1 MEYVYEVYKQG
12 SFTKAAKSLYVS
24 QPCLSALV
32 KKAEEKL
39 GFPIFNRNSNPLQLT
54 ECGQE
59 CIRYIERMRALE
71 NEFDNY
77 LNDLRGLKTGKLSI
91 GSNSAFSSLVLP
103 QIISDFNRLYPG
115 VKVTLNE
122 GNIYY
127 LEEKLLSG
135 DLDLVLDNHPMDEKI
150 YRKELFSSEMLLLA
164 VPKSAKIPSALQ
176 KFALEHHDVLEGR
189 QLLTQ
194 TYAVNIRDFMQNSFI
209 ALRHGNDTRIRMDII
224 CEQSGF
230 SPKIQLEVDQL
241 TTAYNIVCSNMGI
254 TLVSDTLHHPIPL
267 LSRAWSII
275 NSIPNSC
282 TDTPISTTKTAPMSL
297 APCGSLSAPA
307 PAALPVPSFPQIKRV
322 QQHAVLFFG
331 RN

>member
-1 MEYVYEVYKQG
+1 MLRNMEYVYEVYKQG

-32 KKAEEKL
+32 KKTEEKL

-59 CIRYIERMRALE
+59 YIRYIERMRALE

-164 VPKSAKIPSALQ
+164 VPKSAKIPPDLQ

-209 ALRHGNDTRIRMDII
+209 ALRHGNDTRIRMDMI

-254 TLVSDTLHHPIPL
+254 TLVS
-267 LSRAWSII
+267 
-275 NSIPNSC
+275 
-282 TDTPISTTKTAPMSL
+282 
-297 APCGSLSAPA
+297 
-307 PAALPVPSFPQIKRV
+307 
-322 QQHAVLFFG
+322 
-331 RN
+331 

>member
-1 MEYVYEVYKQG
+1 MLRNMEYVYEVYKQG

-32 KKAEEKL
+32 KKTEEKL

-59 CIRYIERMRALE
+59 YIRYIERMRALE

-127 LEEKLLSG
+127 LEEKLLNG

-209 ALRHGNDTRIRMDII
+209 ALRHGNDTRIRMDMI

-230 SPKIQLEVDQL
+230 SPKNSAGGGPADHRP
-241 TTAYNIVCSNMGI
+241 YNIVCSNMGI
-254 TLVSDTLHHPIPL
+254 TLVSDTLITH
-267 LSRAWSII
+267 
-275 NSIPNSC
+275 
-282 TDTPISTTKTAPMSL
+282 TAPV
-297 APCGSLSAPA
+297 PGSGLSIELDSEQLYRHSYFYYKNSSYVTRAMREFIRTGTS
-307 PAALPVPSFPQIKRV
+307 SFARSYVFPK
-322 QQHAVLFFG
+322 
-331 RN
+331 